1 MKYIDALKEW
11 NNKKNNGMYCTP
23 LKGSKEHAEVIAI
36 QNKAAK
42 AKDATK
48 VASNVLKGAIKRKMT
63 KQFEP
68 ATPAK
73 PKATSAPSKI
83 AKAAPAKPAK
93 KPDDNLLHNL
103 PTEIQKK
110 IMGMARPPMWD
121 KEGVSINSYTTDADK
136 FLYDNKFISY
146 LTKTQDPSGEKYYEM
161 VQDILND
168 SSKKNKGDIRY
179 RWTDEKYVKN
189 KQYKKLIERAKK
201 RANKDFWGFNE
212 NSRVIMFFLNNDEDY
227 LYSFIETITNK
238 DEPIY
243 KTTYGVSNVEP

>member
-1 MKYIDALKEW
+1 MKYQEALKEW
-11 NNKKNNGMYCTP
+11 NNKKNNGMYCSP
-23 LKGSKEHAEVIAI
+23 LKGSKEHDEVVAI
-36 QNKAAK
+36 QNKDKPK
-42 AKDATK
+42 ATAK
-48 VASNVLKGAIKRKMT
+48 VAKPKASV
-63 KQFEP
+63 
-68 ATPAK
+68 AK
-73 PKATSAPSKI
+73 PKATSAPSKV
-83 AKAAPAKPAK
+83 AKVAPAKPTK